1 MKVQLKALSLSH
13 EPPAYVADNDCDAI
27 LRGMGLPLSKLA
39 KLDVSYDGRAV
50 NKAESFFSKTKA
62 AHRCGSRARVT
73 ARRSAAGA
81 PRQETRP

>member
-1 MKVQLKALSLSH
+1 VKVQLKALSLSH

-62 AHRCGSRARVT
+62 AHRCG
-73 ARRSAAGA
+73 
-81 PRQETRP
+81 TRPRACARAVVRYAPTQRA